1 MACTNGGGYMIF
13 GALEKHIVTLE

>member
-13 GALEKHIVTLE
+13 GALEKHIETLE